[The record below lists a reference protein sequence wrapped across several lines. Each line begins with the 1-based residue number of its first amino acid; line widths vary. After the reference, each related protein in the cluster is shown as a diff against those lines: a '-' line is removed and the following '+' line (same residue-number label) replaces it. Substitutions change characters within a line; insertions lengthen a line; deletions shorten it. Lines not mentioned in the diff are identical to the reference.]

1 MRAPASA
8 KVSSSPW
15 RPPPEFD
22 DYVVV
27 QALGS
32 GSNGTVW
39 LAEDT
44 VLARHV
50 AVKFLAAPEPDAAER
65 QRFVV
70 EARAAARVQHP
81 NVVCIYRAGALEDR
95 PFLVTEFVRGRSLE
109 ALPKPLSSDD
119 AVRIAVDLARGL
131 AAAHRKGVLH
141 CDLKP
146 ANAVVGED
154 GVAKLLDFGLAQFV
168 QRADA
173 GGEIDRASSG
183 GITGTP
189 AYLAP
194 EIWRGEPHSRRSD
207 VYALGAV
214 LHELATGQPPFA
226 GVPVADLPRVT
237 QEREPVP
244 WVSGGSG
251 VEAQLAAVAIR
262 CLRRDPAER
271 FASGD
276 DIREA
281 LEAILRPP
289 VASALGGNPYRGLRA
304 FQSDHRALFFGRSA
318 ETGIVVDR
326 VRTDATVLVTGD
338 SGVGKSSLC
347 RAGVLPAIAEGALR
361 DGRRWRVQTLVPGR
375 RPLTALCAAVA
386 QVLGGGAAALEAEAR
401 ADARALARALGR
413 HLSRD
418 EGVVLFVDQL
428 EELLTVGEPGEAEV
442 ADAALAQL
450 GASVPGIRLLGTVR
464 ADFLARFS
472 RLRHLA
478 EDLARV
484 LYFLRPLAP
493 DRLHDVIV
501 GPARA
506 TGLRFEDER
515 LVETLVEATAAAE
528 GGLPLLQFALAEL
541 WERRDVATGTIT
553 HAALR
558 EAGGV
563 AGALARHADGV
574 VAALAPPQRAKA
586 RRMLLRLVTL
596 DGLRARR
603 TGEELGADGDDARA
617 ALDALVRGR
626 LVVAQDA
633 EQGNAYEIAHE
644 ALVGGWGTLSQWLHA
659 EAERRAVREAL
670 AYGAQEWSRQSR
682 SREALLGEHQLREV
696 EALEAEDLTT
706 LEVALLDASRGDVR
720 RRKLRRAVALGGIPV
735 VAVAIWLAASAAAR
749 SDAAR
754 KVEAQERLGLSR
766 LDQARS
772 AAEAWRTARTDA
784 LRRFESLD
792 VSAEDAWK
800 RVRSASAT
808 ADAEYRAAS
817 SALEAAVALD
827 PARETLRA
835 ELADALLERA
845 LLADAAG
852 RAGERDELVQRL
864 ALYDTDGS
872 RRRRWL
878 EPARVDV
885 SVQPDGAELQLL
897 PASGDAA
904 PAALGRAP
912 VGSSTVAAGAWIVEA
927 RAAGRAPARL
937 AFVAS
942 RGEHVRLAFTLPRAS
957 AVPDGFVYVPAGTFL
972 FGSAASEEVRAFHG
986 AQPLHASRTGAF
998 LVSRHETTY
1007 GEWIAWLESLPSSER
1022 ALRTP
1027 RVDAGAG
1034 APGLVRLRQ
1043 LAPGRWRLEL
1053 RPGSTPL
1060 AASSGEP
1067 LVYPGRGAAG
1077 SVDWAK
1083 LPVSGVSAEDA
1094 EAYVAWLASTG
1105 RVPGA
1110 RLCSEV
1116 EWERAARGADSRPYP
1131 GGDDLAPGDA
1141 NHDAT
1146 HGAAGIGPDPVGSHA
1161 RSRSPYGI
1169 DDAAGNVWEVTRAL
1183 EPGEYVAR
1191 GGSYWHDL
1199 KTAQIP
1205 NRERIT
1211 PALRDP
1217 TVGIRVC
1224 ASLDE

>member
-1 MRAPASA
+1 MRAPLAE
-8 KVSSSPW
+8 VSSSPW
-15 RPPPEFD
+15 RPPPEVD
-22 DYVVV
+22 DYVLV

-32 GSNGTVW
+32 GSSGTVW

-50 AVKFLAAPEPDAAER
+50 ALKFLAAPEPDAAER
-65 QRFVV
+65 QRFFV

-81 NVVCIYRAGALEDR
+81 NVVSIYRAGALEDR
-95 PFLVTEFVRGRSLE
+95 PFLVTEFIRGRGLE
-109 ALPKPLSSDD
+109 AIPKPLPPAD
-119 AVRIAVDLARGL
+119 ALRIAVDLARGL

-146 ANAVVGED
+146 ANVIVDED

-173 GGEIDRASSG
+173 GGEVNG
-183 GITGTP
+183 GSADGISGTP

-194 EIWRGEPHSRRSD
+194 EIWRGEAHSRRSD

-214 LHELATGQPPFA
+214 IHELATGRPPFA
-226 GVPVADLPRVT
+226 GVPLAELPRVA
-237 QEREPVP
+237 QEREPVA

-251 VEAQLAAVAIR
+251 IEAQLAAVAIR
-262 CLRRDPAER
+262 CLRGDAAER
-271 FASGD
+271 FATGD
-276 DIREA
+276 DVRDA
-281 LEAILRPP
+281 LEMLLRPA
-289 VASALGGNPYRGLRA
+289 VASAVGGNPYRGLRA
-304 FQSDHRALFFGRSA
+304 FQSDHRALFFGRST

-326 VRTDATVLVTGD
+326 LRTDATVIVTGD

-347 RAGVLPAIAEGALR
+347 RAGVLPAITEGALR

-386 QVLGGGAAALEAEAR
+386 QILGVGATALEAEAR
-401 ADARALARALGR
+401 ADASALARALAR
-413 HLSRD
+413 RLARD
-418 EGVVLFVDQL
+418 EGIVLFVDQL
-428 EELLTVGEPGEAEV
+428 EELLTVAEPAEAEV

-493 DRLHDVIV
+493 DRLRDVIV

-506 TGLRFEDER
+506 SGVRFEDER
-515 LVETLVEATAAAE
+515 LVETLVEATAAAD

-541 WERRDVATGTIT
+541 WEARDVASGTIT
-553 HAALR
+553 HVALC

-563 AGALARHADGV
+563 AGSVARHADGII
-574 VAALAPPQRAKA
+574 AALAPPQRAKA

-603 TGEELGADGDDARA
+603 TGEELGTDDDARA

-670 AYGAQEWSRQSR
+670 AHQAQEWSRQSR
-682 SREALLGEHQLREV
+682 SPEALLGEGQLRDV
-696 EALEAEDLTT
+696 DALQAEDLTS
-706 LEVALLDASRGDVR
+706 LEVALVHASRRDLR
-720 RRKLRRAVALGGIPV
+720 RRNLRRALVLGGMPL

-754 KVEAQERLGLSR
+754 RVEEQEQLGLSR
-766 LDQARS
+766 LEQARA
-772 AAEAWRTARTDA
+772 AAEAWRTARAAA
-784 LRRFESLD
+784 LRRFEALD
-792 VSAEDAWK
+792 RAAESAWK
-800 RVRSASAT
+800 DVRAASAT
-808 ADAEYRAAS
+808 ADAEYREAS

-827 PARETLRA
+827 PAREALRA
-835 ELADALLERA
+835 ELADSLLERS

-852 RAGERDELVQRL
+852 RAEQRDELVQRL
-864 ALYDTDGS
+864 AVYDADGS
-872 RRRRWL
+872 RQRRWL
-878 EPARVDV
+878 EPAHLDL
-885 SVQPDGAELQLL
+885 SVQPHGAEVQLR

-904 PAALGRAP
+904 PVALGRAP
-912 VGSSTVAAGAWIVEA
+912 IEPRTVAAGAWIVEA
-927 RAAGRAPARL
+927 RAEGRAPARL

-942 RGEHVRLAFTLPRAS
+942 RGEHVGLALTLPRAS
-957 AVPDGFVYVPAGTFL
+957 AVPDGFVYVPAGAFL
-972 FGSAASEEVRAFHG
+972 FGSAASEEVRTFHG
-986 AQPLHASRTGAF
+986 AQPVHARRTGAF
-998 LVSRHETTY
+998 LAARHETTY
-1007 GEWIAWLESLPSSER
+1007 GEWIAWLESLPPSER
-1022 ALRTP
+1022 ARRAPEVT
-1027 RVDAGAG
+1027 AGAG
-1034 APGLVRLRQ
+1034 APGLVQLRQ
-1043 LAPGRWRLEL
+1043 LAPGRWRLAL
-1053 RPGSTPL
+1053 RPGSTL
-1060 AASSGEP
+1060 LVASSGEP

-1077 SVDWAK
+1077 RVDWTR

-1116 EWERAARGADSRPYP
+1116 EWERAARGADARPYP
-1131 GGDDLAPGDA
+1131 SGADVAADDA

-1146 HGAAGIGPDPVGSHA
+1146 YAAEGIGPDPVGSHA
-1161 RSRSPYGI
+1161 RSRSPYGM
-1169 DDAAGNVWEVTRAL
+1169 DDAAGNVWELTRAL
-1183 EPGEYVAR
+1183 ESGEYVAR

-1205 NRERIT
+1205 NRERVT
-1211 PALRDP
+1211 PTLRDP
-1217 TVGIRVC
+1217 TVGLRVC
-1224 ASLDE
+1224 ASATE